1 MNGAEDH
8 HAALSPAIGAVAIHD
23 PAIHMPEALAGTRS
37 GV

>member
-8 HAALSPAIGAVAIHD
+8 HAALLPAIGAVAIHD
-23 PAIHMPEALAGTRS
+23 PVIHMPEALAGTQP